1 LKLVAVEGPEEVVR
15 ALGDIPDLVLVLG
28 TIAFL
33 DGGRIRVSGYA
44 GELAIP
50 LVEARNA
57 TVTTIIDEA
66 ELAARFAELDEG
78 IGKEPEPPPVA

>member
-1 LKLVAVEGPEEVVR
+1 MKLVAVEGPEEVVR
-15 ALGDIPDLVLVLG
+15 GLEDIPDVVLVLS

-44 GELAIP
+44 SERAIP

-66 ELAARFAELDEG
+66 ELAARFADLDEA
-78 IGKEPEPPPVA
+78 IGQEPQPPPVA